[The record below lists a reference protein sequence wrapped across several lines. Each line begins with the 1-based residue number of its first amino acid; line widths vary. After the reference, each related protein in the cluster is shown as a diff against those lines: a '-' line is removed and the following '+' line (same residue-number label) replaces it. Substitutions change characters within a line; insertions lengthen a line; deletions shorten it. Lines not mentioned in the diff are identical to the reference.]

1 MTNAPTKSS
10 ASVVSRAAK
19 ISVAASLLIF
29 LLKAYAYKV
38 TQSQAVM
45 SDALESIINVLAA
58 GVALF
63 VIRFASQPADY
74 EHPYGH
80 GKAEYFSSAFEGGMI
95 FFAALMIIIESAKA
109 LIFNEPTRQLEV
121 GILIIGAASLL
132 NLILGFYLKHIGKT
146 HHSEA
151 LKASGA
157 HVLSDVWTTLGVMVG
172 LGLVLLT
179 GLNWLDPLVAM
190 LVGANLG
197 FSGYKIV
204 RKSMGGLL
212 DEVDE
217 TTLIHLSAA
226 LEKNRVPETIEI
238 HHLRTIRSG
247 RFHHVDAHVAVPEY
261 MDIAR
266 VHREIHEFERRVV
279 GDYPFD
285 GEIAFH
291 IDPCK
296 KSYCP
301 TCSVVDCPIRQAAF
315 GSLRPWTVKSLT
327 AGPHPTI
334 EGTHDDY
341 GSDPSKK
348 TN

>member
-1 MTNAPTKSS
+1 MTYTPENTS
-10 ASVVSRAAK
+10 ASAVSRAAK
-19 ISVAASLLIF
+19 ISVGASLLIF

-58 GVALF
+58 GVALW

-95 FFAALMIIIESAKA
+95 FFAALMIVIESAKA
-109 LIFNEPTRQLEV
+109 LLYNEPVRELEMGLLIV
-121 GILIIGAASLL
+121 GGASVL
-132 NLILGFYLKHIGKT
+132 NLVLGFYLKHIGKT

-151 LKASGA
+151 LKASA
-157 HVLSDVWTTLGVMVG
+157 DHVLSDVWTTLGVMVG

-179 GLNWLDPLVAM
+179 KLTWLDPLVAM
-190 LVGANLG
+190 LVGANLA
-197 FSGYKIV
+197 FSGFKIV
-204 RKSMGGLL
+204 RKSLGGLL

-217 TTLIHLSAA
+217 STLVQLSAS
-226 LEKNRVPETIEI
+226 LEKNRVPEIIDI
-238 HHLRTIRSG
+238 HHLRIIRSG

-266 VHREIHEFERRVV
+266 LHSEIHEFERRVV
-279 GDYPFD
+279 ANYPFD

-301 TCSVVDCPIRQAAF
+301 TCSVVDCPIRQASF
-315 GSLRPWTVKSLT
+315 QSLRPWTVKSLT

-334 EGTHDDY
+334 EETHDDN
-341 GSDPSKK
+341 GSDSPKK